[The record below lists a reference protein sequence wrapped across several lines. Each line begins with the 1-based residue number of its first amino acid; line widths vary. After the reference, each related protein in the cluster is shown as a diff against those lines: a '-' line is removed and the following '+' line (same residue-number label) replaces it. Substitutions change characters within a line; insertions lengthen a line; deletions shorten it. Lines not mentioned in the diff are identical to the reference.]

1 MDRHRK
7 GGTEAPPSKQEKKLL
22 DQLDEIQIDRSVSDI
37 WPYTFAAPKADNQ
50 FMSTAGGLNDSQK
63 EKDKDKKKPVAKFFE
78 LPFLDIY
85 KPFEDQL
92 ERPFETPKPLEEEES
107 KNGYFPPV
115 KNEADLPVQDLSQL
129 VGQSYMGVI
138 NQTLIQSNRE
148 TVNLDN

>member
-92 ERPFETPKPLEEEES
+92 EEEES

-129 VGQSYMGVI
+129 VGQSNMGVI

-148 TVNLDN
+148 TINLDN

>member
-1 MDRHRK
+1 MLDRNRK
-7 GGTEAPPSKQEKKLL
+7 TGAEAQPSKQEKKLL

-37 WPYTFAAPKADNQ
+37 WPYTFSAPKVDNQ
-50 FMSTAGGLNDSQK
+50 FMGTAGGLNDSQK
-63 EKDKDKKKPVAKFFE
+63 EKDKDKKKPVAKFSE

-115 KNEADLPVQDLSQL
+115 KNEAEAPVQDLSQL
-129 VGQSYMGVI
+129 VEQSYMGVI
-138 NQTLIQSNRE
+138 NQTLIQ
-148 TVNLDN
+148 